1 MFLLTTLAYPCVLAL
16 LCIGA
21 GLLVDRASGS
31 FLPAALLPVLGAAA
45 LIAVSQLTTFAAPL
59 APATPY
65 ALAGVAALG
74 LALGRRRL
82 AACARSWRRGAWQL
96 AVPVAVYVVALAPVL
111 AAGRPTFSSYQLLP
125 DSAFHMMGADF
136 LIRHGQDYAHL
147 DLRNS
152 YGEYIQGYYG
162 TSYPSGGDTLF
173 GGTAALLRLPFIW
186 AFQPFNA
193 FMLATG
199 AGGAWVLAGALGLE
213 GAWAALAAL
222 VVTVPAVVYG
232 YELVASVK
240 EIVALPMILAL
251 GALVVLHRR
260 WLRGP
265 PQGAIPFAL
274 VAAAGLSALGAAFG
288 AWVLAA
294 VVVVA
299 VAAIREVAAGRQS
312 ARQLLLL
319 SGVGALV
326 LLLAGL
332 PTWIDLRGSLQ
343 VAQAIGTTGNPGNLI
358 GPLPA
363 AEAFGTWISGSY
375 RQVPLGAWHGV
386 SYALGAIALLAGV
399 LGIALLLRRRA
410 YALAGWIGLTIAVGA
425 GLMAYSTTW
434 AEAKTLMLTSPIVML
449 IAWGGVAALHRSRR
463 WIAAAVAPLLALALT
478 LGVSMSDA
486 MQYHGS
492 DLAPTAR
499 YTELASLNAR
509 FAGRGPTLFPD
520 FDEYAL
526 YELRDLDVGGPDFI
540 WAPPALRNVA
550 PHHGD
555 VVNLDSV
562 RLRAWLG
569 YPLVV
574 TRRNPSASRPPAAYR
589 LLWQGAYYQVWG
601 RRRGAPA
608 ALAHLGL
615 SAAKPVRCTAV
626 RRLAV
631 LAERRH
637 GALVAAASPG
647 LIRISVLARPA
658 PRLAL
663 PLAGAVD
670 AAAGHAAGCVPR
682 SARGPVGR
690 LGAGRDHADAAGRPR
705 RAPARGRRRGA
716 ERQLLQRRHGA
727 AAARPARRRPA
738 PPHARPRRLLGP
750 RAGRRRRRAAAGA
763 ARHARPQPR
772 RRDAPGR
779 AERALAVA
787 LRAAAGLD
795 RGRPGV
801 AVGRPQVRA
810 GEGGE
815 TMTHVPLG

>member
-1 MFLLTTLAYPCVLAL
+1 MFLLTTLAYPCVLAV

-31 FLPAALLPVLGAAA
+31 FLPAALLPALGAAA
-45 LIAVSQLTTFAAPL
+45 LIAVSQLTTFAAPV

-65 ALAGVAALG
+65 ALAGLAAAG
-74 LALGRRRL
+74 LALGRRRVTAL
-82 AACARSWRRGAWQL
+82 AGSWRRGVWQL
-96 AVPVAVYVVALAPVL
+96 SVPVAVYAIALLPVL

-288 AWVLAA
+288 AWVFAA

-299 VAAIREVAAGRQS
+299 AAAIREVAAGRLR
-312 ARQLLLL
+312 ARPLLLL

-343 VAQAIGTTGNPGNLI
+343 VAQAIGTTGNPGNLT

-363 AEAFGTWISGSY
+363 AEAFGTWISDSY
-375 RQVPLGAWHGV
+375 RQVPLGAERGV
-386 SYALGAIALLAGV
+386 SYALAAIALLAGL

-410 YALAGWIGLTIAVGA
+410 YVLASWIGLTLAVGA

-463 WIAAAVAPLLALALT
+463 WIAAAAPLLALTLT

-492 DLAPTAR
+492 DLAPTIR
-499 YTELASLNAR
+499 YRELASLDAR

-540 WAPPALRNVA
+540 WVPPALRDVA

-555 VVNLDSV
+555 VVNLDRV
-562 RLRAWLG
+562 PPRAWLA

-574 TRRNPSASRPPAAYR
+574 TRRNPSASRPPSAYR

-615 SAAKPVRCTAV
+615 SVAKPVRCTTVGRLA
-626 RRLAV
+626 RLAV
-631 LAERRH
+631 RRH

-647 LIRISVLARPA
+647 LIRISVPRAQHPAWRYRWPGLSMPRPGTL
-658 PRLAL
+658 R
-663 PLAGAVD
+663 
-670 AAAGHAAGCVPR
+670 AAFRV
-682 SARGPVGR
+682 
-690 LGAGRDHADAAGRPR
+690 
-705 RAPARGRRRGA
+705 
-716 ERQLLQRRHGA
+716 
-727 AAARPARRRPA
+727 
-738 PPHARPRRLLGP
+738 P
-750 RAGRRRRRAAAGA
+750 RAGRWDVWVRGEIMPTLQVGIDGHRLAGVGGELSGSSYNVDTAPPLRVRLAAG
-763 ARHARPQPR
+763 RHRLTLV
-772 RRDAPGR
+772 RDDSSGLAP
-779 AERALAVA
+779 
-787 LRAAAGLD
+787 
-795 RGRPGV
+795 
-801 AVGRPQVRA
+801 
-810 GEGGE
+810 GEGGDALLQALLVTPARSRGDE
-815 TMTHVPLG
+815 TLQVVPNARWRSLCGRRLDWIEVVPASRPVAPASARMRTTRR

>member
-1 MFLLTTLAYPCVLAL
+1 VFLLTTLAYPCVLAV

-21 GLLVDRASGS
+21 GLFADRVGGS
-31 FLPAALLPVLGAAA
+31 FLPAALLPVVGAAA

-65 ALAGVAALG
+65 VLAGVAAAG

-82 AACARSWRRGAWQL
+82 AALARSWRRGAWQL
-96 AVPVAVYVVALAPVL
+96 VVPVAVYVVALAPVL

-152 YGEYIQGYYG
+152 YGEYIHGYYG

-173 GGTAALLRLPFIW
+173 GGTTALLRLPFIW

-199 AGGAWVLAGALGLE
+199 AGAAWVLVGALGLE

-294 VVVVA
+294 VAVVA
-299 VAAIREVAAGRQS
+299 VAAIRELAAGRLR
-312 ARQLLLL
+312 ARPLLLL

-332 PTWIDLRGSLQ
+332 PTWIHLQGSLQ
-343 VAQAIGTTGNPGNLI
+343 VAQAIGTTSNPGNLT

-363 AEAFGTWISGSY
+363 AEAFGTWISDSY
-375 RQVPLGAWHGV
+375 RQVPLGTDLGI
-386 SYALGAIALLAGV
+386 SYALAAVALVAGV
-399 LGIALLLRRRA
+399 LGMALLLRRRA
-410 YALAGWIGLTIAVGA
+410 YALAGWIGLTLAVGA
-425 GLMAYSTTW
+425 GLIAYSTTW

-449 IAWGGVAALHRSRR
+449 IAWGGVAALRHSRR
-463 WIAAAVAPLLALALT
+463 WIAAAAPLLALTLT
-478 LGVSMSDA
+478 LGVSISDA

-526 YELRDLDVGGPDFI
+526 YELRDLDIGGPNFI
-540 WAPPALRNVA
+540 WGPPALRNVA
-550 PHHGD
+550 LHHGD
-555 VVNLDSV
+555 VVNLDRV

-574 TRRNPSASRPPAAYR
+574 TRRNPSASRPPTAYR

-601 RRRGAPA
+601 RRAGAPA

-615 SAAKPVRCTAV
+615 SVATPVRCTAV
-626 RRLAV
+626 RRLAR
-631 LAERRH
+631 LAAHRR
-637 GALVAAASPG
+637 GTLVAARSPG
-647 LIRISVLARPA
+647 LIRISVPQAQHPGWHYRWPGLTMPRPGTLRA
-658 PRLAL
+658 TFSVPHAGLWDVWVRGEIMPTLQVGLDGQRLAGVGGEL
-663 PLAGAVD
+663 SGSSYNVDTAPPLRVRL
-670 AAAGHAAGCVPR
+670 AAGRHRLTLVREGSSGLAPGAGGDALLQALLVTPARSRDDETLQVVPTARWRSLCGRRLDWIEVVPASRPVTR
-682 SARGPVGR
+682 SARAR
-690 LGAGRDHADAAGRPR
+690 ATR
-705 RAPARGRRRGA
+705 R
-716 ERQLLQRRHGA
+716 
-727 AAARPARRRPA
+727 
-738 PPHARPRRLLGP
+738 
-750 RAGRRRRRAAAGA
+750 
-763 ARHARPQPR
+763 
-772 RRDAPGR
+772 
-779 AERALAVA
+779 
-787 LRAAAGLD
+787 
-795 RGRPGV
+795 
-801 AVGRPQVRA
+801 
-810 GEGGE
+810 
-815 TMTHVPLG
+815 